1 METPNVVL
9 ITVDCLRYD
18 RCGFNG
24 HNRNTTPVL
33 DELANESYV
42 FDRAY
47 STGPYTTESVPGII
61 AGQHSYN
68 GAHYSD
74 DVAWKAIP
82 AGSQTLATYLRD
94 QGHRT
99 IATLTNPHLIEARGF
114 DRGFQQFRNLRTRN
128 DRDATPEKG
137 PDTLQFADLMYEFRS
152 RMRRYGTLLNP
163 YTLPYVLYR
172 YSQYR
177 TDWPTI
183 SGERVIGECIADV
196 GNATEPFFAWTHLM
210 DLHAPINPRAIQQ
223 GGLAASDRAV
233 RHLLSDAARA
243 GWIHE
248 PMYETLYDSALR
260 YVDSCIGRLVT
271 ALRKQGRWE
280 DTVLVLT
287 SDHGEVLFDRGGIY
301 GHPRHHLFDELLH
314 VPLLLREP
322 SGSGKRIDRPFSL
335 AWIHELLSDI
345 LATEPGD
352 FPTRSG
358 LRSVLHESGGKSNAV
373 VSDSLDD
380 SGHSI
385 AVRDGET
392 KHLSH
397 VRVRRTDEP
406 EYGYFDRD
414 VTYQYSTDR
423 GERIPMEP
431 TARSDLRALARD
443 LATSP
448 DEHPTIEGEFEPELE
463 QRLRDLGYRM

>member
-24 HNRNTTPVL
+24 HRRNTTPVL

-42 FDRAY
+42 FDRVY
-47 STGPYTTESVPGII
+47 STGPYTTESIPGIV

-68 GAHYSD
+68 GAHYGD
-74 DVAWKAIP
+74 DVAWKAIAP
-82 AGSQTLATYLRD
+82 GSQTLATYLRD
-94 QGHRT
+94 IGYRT
-99 IATLTNPHLIEARGF
+99 IATLTNPHLTEARHF
-114 DRGFQQFRNLRTRN
+114 DRGFQQFRNLRTAGVHN
-128 DRDATPEKG
+128 ANTTSH
-137 PDTLQFADLMYEFRS
+137 PDSLRLADLMYEFRS
-152 RMRRYGTLLNP
+152 RMRRYETVVNP

-172 YSQYR
+172 YYQHR

-183 SGERVIGECIADV
+183 HGERVIGECIADV
-196 GNATEPFFAWTHLM
+196 EGATEPFFAWTHLM
-210 DLHAPINPRAIQQ
+210 DLHAPISPRTIQQ
-223 GGLAASDRAV
+223 GGLAASDRTV
-233 RHLLSDAARA
+233 RHLLSDTARA

-248 PMYETLYDSALR
+248 PMYGTLYDSALR

-271 ALRKQGRWE
+271 ALREQGRWE
-280 DTVLVLT
+280 NTVLVLT

-301 GHPRHHLFDELLH
+301 GHPRHHLYDELLH
-314 VPLLLREP
+314 VPLLVCGQGGGGR
-322 SGSGKRIDRPFSL
+322 RIDRPFSL
-335 AWIHELLSDI
+335 AWIHELFSEV

-352 FPTRSG
+352 FPARSG
-358 LRSVLHESGGKSNAV
+358 LRSILHEPDGELNAV
-373 VSDSLDD
+373 ISDSLDD

-385 AVRDGET
+385 AVRDEEI

-397 VRVRRTDEP
+397 TSVNGTDEP
-406 EYGYFDRD
+406 EYRYFDRD
-414 VTYQYSTDR
+414 VAFQYRTDR
-423 GERIPMEP
+423 GERVPMAP
-431 TARSDLRALARD
+431 TAASDLGTIARE

-448 DEHPTIEGEFEPELE
+448 SEHSSIEGEFEPELE